1 MKRKKSN
8 KNKTMIIGIV
18 CVLIAALMIG
28 GTLRPQAESYNEETV
43 RKQDIETYYRFNGN
57 IEAKN
62 RQMVIAES
70 MMQIKTIHVEEGDI
84 VEKDDILVESTQ
96 GQQIKAKIDGQVGEV
111 LIEESATLMA
121 GANMVTLTDYSD
133 LQVVIKVDEYD
144 IASLSPGQEVTVLVN
159 ALGEEITGEIAK
171 VSKEATSVNDI
182 AYFTASIDLEDHS
195 ELLMGMSTEVSIL
208 SQSAPNATTLSMKA
222 LQFDHQNQPFV
233 YYRDNSDKVV
243 TKAVKVG
250 INDGNTVEI
259 LEGVKIGEVVLIPR
273 DNRTI
278 TSPSSMMRNQ

>member
-1 MKRKKSN
+1 
-8 KNKTMIIGIV
+8 
-18 CVLIAALMIG
+18 
-28 GTLRPQAESYNEETV
+28 
-43 RKQDIETYYRFNGN
+43 
-57 IEAKN
+57 
-62 RQMVIAES
+62 
-70 MMQIKTIHVEEGDI
+70 
-84 VEKDDILVESTQ
+84 
-96 GQQIKAKIDGQVGEV
+96 
-111 LIEESATLMA
+111 
-121 GANMVTLTDYSD
+121 MVTLTDYSD

-159 ALGEEITGEIAK
+159 ALDEEITGEIAK
-171 VSKEATSVNDI
+171 VSKEATSVNGI
-182 AYFTASIDLEDHS
+182 AYFTASIDLGDHS
-195 ELLMGMSTEVSIL
+195 ELLVGMSTEVSIL

-278 TSPSSMMRNQ
+278 TPPSSMMRNQ